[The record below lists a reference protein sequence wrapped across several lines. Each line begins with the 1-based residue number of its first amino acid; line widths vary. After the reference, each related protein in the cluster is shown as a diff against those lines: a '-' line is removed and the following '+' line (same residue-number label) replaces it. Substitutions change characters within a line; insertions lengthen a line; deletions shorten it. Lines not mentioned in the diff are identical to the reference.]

1 MKDEIIIYQAN
12 EASTRIEVQ
21 LAYETI
27 WLNQAQIVALFE
39 SSKANI
45 SEHLKSIFKSKE
57 LNEDSVVRNFRT
69 TASDGKAYQIKYYNL
84 DVIIS
89 VGYRVNSLR
98 GTQFRIWANN
108 VLKDYLLKGY
118 ALNNRMNRIEDH
130 VDILTKRIDNI
141 DLHIQSGEMS
151 NQGIFFNGQVFDA
164 YLFFTDIIKKAKK
177 NIILIDNYVDET
189 VLIQLSKRNPIVS
202 ATIYTGKISQ
212 QLLLDLEKHNKQYPP
227 IEIKQF
233 SESHDRFIIIDQ
245 TELYHIGAS
254 LKDLG
259 KKWFAFSRMDSI
271 TGDLL
276 KKLESLE

>member
-141 DLHIQSGEMS
+141 DLHIQSREMS

-189 VLIQLSKRNPIVS
+189 V
-202 ATIYTGKISQ
+202 
-212 QLLLDLEKHNKQYPP
+212 
-227 IEIKQF
+227 
-233 SESHDRFIIIDQ
+233 
-245 TELYHIGAS
+245 
-254 LKDLG
+254 
-259 KKWFAFSRMDSI
+259 
-271 TGDLL
+271 
-276 KKLESLE
+276 